1 VSALRLELK
10 RRPPKKKKVK
20 RKLTFFLLFIIMA
33 LLFSWCILTPRLS
46 PMLREVAQSELE
58 SIAYDIV
65 GRVVEEELSREDIS
79 YDDLVNIERDANGKV
94 SAITTNMQK
103 VNLLKLRIANRL
115 SEEMFIR
122 TEDVIKIPFG
132 NLTGIDFLTGVGPDV
147 HFRTMWVSSVDSE
160 FINTFEAAGINQ
172 TRHRMELEF
181 LINVG
186 MMFAGRE
193 IGVDVGM
200 NVCVAETVIVGEIPK
215 YFSEK

>member
-1 VSALRLELK
+1 MRLELK
-10 RRPPKKKKVK
+10 RRPPKKKRKK
-20 RKLTFFLLFIIMA
+20 RKIIVVIIIFLFLLFGW
-33 LLFSWCILTPRLS
+33 FILTPRLS

-79 YDDLVNIERDANGKV
+79 YDDLVNVERDSSGKV

-122 TEDVIKIPFG
+122 TEDTIKIPFG
-132 NLTGIDFLTGVGPDV
+132 NLTGFDFLTGVGPDIP
-147 HFRTMWVSSVDSE
+147 FRTMWVSSVDSD

-186 MMFAGRE
+186 MMFSGRE
-193 IGVDVGM
+193 IGVDVGTS
-200 NVCVAETVIVGEIPK
+200 VCVAETVIVGEIPK

>member
-1 VSALRLELK
+1 MCDAIRAPYIYKCHLNLSEAIAPIYENGVTIGYMMLGQVLLDTERESVLK
-10 RRPPKKKKVK
+10 AAKEIAPKHGLDTQ
-20 RKLTFFLLFIIMA
+20 KLL
-33 LLFSWCILTPRLS
+33 
-46 PMLREVAQSELE
+46 SEL
-58 SIAYDIV
+58 S
-65 GRVVEEELSREDIS
+65 
-79 YDDLVNIERDANGKV
+79 K
-94 SAITTNMQK
+94 
-103 VNLLKLRIANRL
+103 LK
-115 SEEMFIR
+115 
-122 TEDVIKIPFG
+122 
-132 NLTGIDFLTGVGPDV
+132 
-147 HFRTMWVSSVDSE
+147 SVDSE